1 MFDDWTGGQFA
12 GWSTEHRA
20 TESHVGVFR
29 VLGRVNFSGRK
40 LGQQI
45 AAIGDIPASFRWLA
59 KVPRDRRLHSAG
71 SRRCLGI
78 VGFVRRS
85 RVFDG
90 WTVEQFAG
98 WSTEHSRRFPRGSFS
113 SFGSRKL
120 SWPEIWA
127 EAKMDIATSCCSLHE
142 APRYPVSEAYLVV
155 RWLDCRSARR
165 LEHRTPGDRI
175 PRGSFSSFGSR
186 KLSWPETWPADS
198 SYWRYSG
205 FIPLAR
211 EGASGSSASFRWL
224 AEMPRDRRLRETQSG
239 VRWLDGRTV
248 RRLEHRAQPPIPTW
262 EFFEFL
268 VA

>member
-1 MFDDWTGGQFA
+1 MVGRSNSSPVGAPNTAAESHVGVFRVLGRVNFSGWKLGRKLRWTLRLPVARFTKRRAIRCPRLTGVFDDWTGGQFA

-113 SFGSRKL
+113 SF
-120 SWPEIWA
+120 W
-127 EAKMDIATSCCSLHE
+127 SC
-142 APRYPVSEAYLVV
+142 
-155 RWLDCRSARR
+155 
-165 LEHRTPGDRI
+165 
-175 PRGSFSSFGSR
+175 
-186 KLSWPETWPADS
+186 KLSWPETWRGKDLTPF
-198 SYWRYSG
+198 SYG
-205 FIPLAR
+205 HTFAI
-211 EGASGSSASFRWL
+211 
-224 AEMPRDRRLRETQSG
+224 
-239 VRWLDGRTV
+239 
-248 RRLEHRAQPPIPTW
+248 
-262 EFFEFL
+262 FL
-268 VA
+268 VYFGCMKRNLLYLAGLVALLSLGRDFVFPVHSEGCVDLIEQWKPLNRERAT